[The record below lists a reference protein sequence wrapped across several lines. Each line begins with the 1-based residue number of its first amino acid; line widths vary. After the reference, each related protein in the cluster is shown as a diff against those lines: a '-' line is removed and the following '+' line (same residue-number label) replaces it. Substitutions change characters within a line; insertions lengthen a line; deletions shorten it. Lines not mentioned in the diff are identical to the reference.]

1 MTPSLDRE
9 PRPRLTFGLLGP
21 MSACLD
27 GSDVSL
33 GGRRQRAVV
42 AVLLVAHGQQV
53 SAERLLDALWEGTPP
68 PSGAASLQSYVSHL
82 RRALEPD
89 RPARTPSR
97 LLVTRGDGYVM
108 PRDEVGVDAWRF
120 EDLVAEGADLADPG
134 ERTRLL
140 SEALELW
147 RGPVLAEYA
156 GADWADAEAHRLE
169 EVRDVAR

>member
-27 GSDVSL
+27 GSDVNL

-53 SAERLLDALWEGTPP
+53 SAERLLDALWEGKPP

-89 RPARTPSR
+89 RPARAPSQV
-97 LLVTRGDGYVM
+97 LVSRGAGYAM
-108 PRDEVGVDAWRF
+108 PIAADAVDAWRF
-120 EDLVAEGADLADPG
+120 ERLVDDASEVPDPA
-134 ERTRLL
+134 TR
-140 SEALELW
+140 
-147 RGPVLAEYA
+147 
-156 GADWADAEAHRLE
+156 
-169 EVRDVAR
+169 VR